1 MTVNA
6 PLYDKQGN
14 KISEI
19 ELPEA
24 LFGIEPHQSAL
35 HSYVRMYLSNQRQG
49 TVKTKNRAEV
59 SGGGIKPWRQ
69 KGTGRARS
77 GSNRSPLWVGGGRIF
92 GPRPRDHREKLPKR
106 VKRLAMR
113 SALSLRA
120 SGGNI
125 HVIEDVVID
134 PPKTKEFHQI
144 LKNIGLAETLVLFLT
159 ESKDVSLGKS
169 VRNIRSVHHNRSC
182 LTNPYEIMRYGDI
195 LMTRAGLEKLVEVFG
210 S

>member
-1 MTVNA
+1 MAVNA

-24 LFGIEPHQSAL
+24 LFGIEPHKPAL
-35 HSYVRMYLSNQRQG
+35 HSYVRRYLNNQRQG
-49 TVKTKNRAEV
+49 TVKTKTRAEV
-59 SGGGIKPWRQ
+59 SGGGAKPWRQ

-77 GSNRSPLWVGGGRIF
+77 GSNRSPLWVGGGRAF
-92 GPRPRDHREKLPKR
+92 GPRPRKHNEKLPKR
-106 VKRLAMR
+106 VKRLALR

-120 SGGNI
+120 GGGNV

-144 LKNIGLAETLVLFLT
+144 LKNIGIID
-159 ESKDVSLGKS
+159 S
-169 VRNIRSVHHNRSC
+169 
-182 LTNPYEIMRYGDI
+182 
-195 LMTRAGLEKLVEVFG
+195 
-210 S
+210 